1 MRFLGDVGIS
11 PRSIEHLRD
20 QGHDAA
26 HLHAL
31 GLERLSDSEIL
42 QLAVNENRIVLTHD
56 LDFGELVAA
65 SGSRVPS
72 VVVFRLRRMQ
82 ANRVSYYLDLV
93 LERYRQALLDGAIL
107 SVTEGQIRVRRL
119 PVDGTM

>member
-11 PRSIEHLRD
+11 PRSIERLRD
-20 QGHDAA
+20 QGHDAV

-42 QLAVNENRIVLTHD
+42 RLAIDENRIVLTHD

-65 SGSRVPS
+65 SGSILPS
-72 VVVFRLRRMQ
+72 VVVFRLR
-82 ANRVSYYLDLV
+82 S
-93 LERYRQALLDGAIL
+93 IF
-107 SVTEGQIRVRRL
+107 SIIRGR
-119 PVDGTM
+119 

>member
-11 PRSIEHLRD
+11 PRSIGRLRD
-20 QGHDAA
+20 QGHDAV

-42 QLAVNENRIVLTHD
+42 RLAIDENRIVLTHD

-65 SGSRVPS
+65 SGSILPS

-82 ANRVSYYLDLV
+82 ADRVSYYLDLV
-93 LERYRQALLDGAIL
+93 LERYKQALLDGAIL

>member
-1 MRFLGDVGIS
+1 M
-11 PRSIEHLRD
+11 
-20 QGHDAA
+20 

-31 GLERLSDSEIL
+31 GLERLSDSDIL
-42 QLAVNENRIVLTHD
+42 RLSIDENRIVLTHD

-65 SGSRVPS
+65 SGSKLPS

-93 LERYRQALLDGAIL
+93 LERYKQALLDGAIL